1 MSTTGFMKLYDEL
14 GRLNEDNYTDS
25 RAFWNGASNKK
36 IYDKNFHRAFDA
48 ELQDLGLMDIFAE
61 DGSIADQ
68 SSYGRIKA
76 AKEAN
81 PDSWAVKALQ
91 KFWVLQFKDG
101 VKLDSVIQQEKAE
114 AERLEREARYAKEAE
129 ERRIEL
135 EAKNAQAEAD
145 YEVIEKNLP
154 EIKASIEK
162 QVADM
167 VESKRQLLIADFKKI
182 IELRDEIDVNTRNMI
197 DRRYDNRASMLE
209 YLEDGED
216 LYTLK
221 INLPPI
227 DKRFPRARLEV
238 TLAKLFKITP
248 TWEQYT
254 SFGGNT
260 KVFDT
265 LVFTAKDVEEG
276 TIESRMAAWL
286 DKIWEA
292 VNSRVNRLDEAQKE
306 YDSIMSKV
314 KAAKEAQ
321 AAVDADRPV
330 DPKFIS
336 DVLDE
341 LGEGIKYAER
351 EYDLYRDVHDGS
363 SGAAYVMAEART
375 VESVALTLVNCN
387 WRAYTDQKEVA
398 SWRMTDSIND
408 LYDAV
413 DDAFNAYKSG
423 GLHLEIVK

>member
-1 MSTTGFMKLYDEL
+1 MKLYEEL
-14 GRLNEDNYTDS
+14 GRLNEDNYADS
-25 RAFWNGASNKK
+25 RVFWNGASNKK

-48 ELQDLGLMDIFAE
+48 ELKDLGLMDIFAE
-61 DGSIADQ
+61 DGSIADL

-81 PDSWAVKALQ
+81 PDSWAVRALQ
-91 KFWVLQFKDG
+91 KFWVLQFKDE
-101 VKLDSVIQQEKAE
+101 VKLDSVIQREKADV
-114 AERLEREARYAKEAE
+114 ERLERETRRAKEDE
-129 ERRIEL
+129 ERRIKL
-135 EAKNAQAEAD
+135 EAENAQAKAD
-145 YEVIEKNLP
+145 YEILEKNLP

-182 IELRDEIDVNTRNMI
+182 IELRDEIDANIRNMI

-209 YLEDGED
+209 YLEDGKD

-221 INLPPI
+221 FNLLPV
-227 DKRFPRARLEV
+227 DERFPSAKLHV

-248 TWEQYT
+248 TWNQYT
-254 SFGGNT
+254 SFGGGNI
-260 KVFDT
+260 KIFDT
-265 LVFTAKDVEEG
+265 IVIGAGDVEEG
-276 TIESRMAAWL
+276 TIESRVAVWL

-321 AAVDADRPV
+321 AAVDADRPA

-341 LGEGIKYAER
+341 LGEGLKHAER
-351 EYDLYRDVHDGS
+351 DYDLYRDAHDGS
-363 SGAAYVMAEART
+363 SGAAYAMAEART

>member
-1 MSTTGFMKLYDEL
+1 MTTTGFMKLYEEL
-14 GRLNEDNYTDS
+14 GRLNEDTYTDS
-25 RAFWNGASNKK
+25 RAFWNGASSKR
-36 IYDKNFHRAFDA
+36 IYDKSFHRAFDA
-48 ELQDLGLMDIFAE
+48 ELQNLGLMDIFAE

-68 SSYGRIKA
+68 SSYGKIKA

-91 KFWVLQFKDG
+91 KFWALQFKDG
-101 VKLDSVIQQEKAE
+101 VKLDSVIQQEKAD
-114 AERLEREARYAKEAE
+114 AERLEKEAIRAAYE
-129 ERRIEL
+129 EQERIEF
-135 EAKNAQAEAD
+135 EAKTAQAKAD
-145 YEVIEKNLP
+145 YELLEKNLP

-167 VESKRQLLIADFKKI
+167 VESKRQLLIADFEKVL
-182 IELRDEIDVNTRNMI
+182 ELRDEIDANTRNMI
-197 DRRYDNRASMLE
+197 NRRYDNRASMLE
-209 YLEDGED
+209 YLKDGKD
-216 LYTLK
+216 LYSLK
-221 INLPPI
+221 INLSPI
-227 DKRFPRARLEV
+227 DKRFPHATLEV
-238 TLAKLFKITP
+238 TLDELFKETP
-248 TWEQYT
+248 SWEQYT
-254 SFGGNT
+254 GGNV

-265 LVFTAKDVEEG
+265 IVLRAKDIEEG
-276 TIESRMAAWL
+276 TIESRVATWL

-292 VNSRVNRLDEAQKE
+292 VNANINRLASAQRE

-321 AAVDADRPV
+321 AAADADQPV

-336 DVLDE
+336 DVLAE
-341 LGEGIKYAER
+341 LAEGINIAER
-351 EYDLYRDVHDGS
+351 EYDFYRDVHDGS
-363 SGAAYVMAEART
+363 SGAAYALAESRT

-387 WRAYTDQKEVA
+387 WRAYTDQKEIA

-423 GLHLEIVK
+423 LYLEIVK